1 MFLLIG
7 IYGYWISVDIR
18 TFEVLLR
25 TYEVREVKMNS
36 FQGDEGGSIESLP
49 CKRQCSNEES
59 NGLENF
65 SPPAIMARPS
75 SEARGHTCYLT
86 FARLKCVS

>member
-1 MFLLIG
+1 MVCK
-7 IYGYWISVDIR
+7 YWICVDIR

-36 FQGDEGGSIESLP
+36 FQGDEDCSIEIPP
-49 CKRQCSNEES
+49 CKKRQRPTEEN
-59 NGLENF
+59 NGMENS

-75 SEARGHTCYLT
+75 SEARGHTGYLT

>member
-1 MFLLIG
+1 MCG
-7 IYGYWISVDIR
+7 CWISVDIR

-36 FQGDEGGSIESLP
+36 FAGDEGGSIESLP
-49 CKRQCSNEES
+49 CKRRHRPNEES

-65 SPPAIMARPS
+65 SPPVVMARPS
-75 SEARGHTCYLT
+75 SEARGHTGYLT
-86 FARLKCVS
+86 FARLKCLM